1 MTELRFNEGDNSED
15 GDGARGQHSAIAPLL
30 IHIGFHKTGST
41 WLQKSFLNDPSRGF
55 SHAHAEGK
63 RSDIARLLA
72 VPDPLCFDAREA
84 RAHFRDYVDAIRAN
98 EVTPVISHEIL
109 SGYPSS
115 GGRDRCMIADRLRAT
130 FPEARVLMV
139 IREQRAMI
147 RSMYGQHVKAGG
159 AESLRRYLTKP
170 KTARGLRPLLTL
182 QYFEYDRLILYYQAL
197 FGPDRVLAL
206 PLELLARQPQDFA
219 DRIAAFCGHAP
230 APVKDT
236 RPRNT
241 RDPLP
246 IYYFMRFINFL
257 FYHNELSPG
266 ALVDLPSLHFG
277 MKRLSAGFRAFS
289 PKWLDEII
297 ERRQRR
303 EIELRVGN
311 HFIES
316 NMRTAQLMGLPLAEY
331 GYTVAPT

>member
-1 MTELRFNEGDNSED
+1 MTERRLSEGDISED
-15 GDGARGQHSAIAPLL
+15 GEGEQGRHWTIAPLL

-63 RSDIARLLA
+63 RRDIARVLA
-72 VPDPLCFDAREA
+72 EPDPLCFDPREA
-84 RAHFRDYVDAIRAN
+84 RAHFSGYLDALRES

-159 AESLRRYLTKP
+159 AESLRRYITKP
-170 KTARGLRPLLTL
+170 MLARGLRPLLSL
-182 QYFEYDRLILYYQAL
+182 QYFEYDRLIMYYQAL

-230 APVKDT
+230 ALVKDT

-246 IYYFMRFINFL
+246 IYYFMRLINFL

-266 ALVDLPSLHFG
+266 ALVDLPALHFG
-277 MKRLSAGFRAFS
+277 VKRLSAGLRDYS
-289 PKWLDEII
+289 PRWLDEII
-297 ERRQRR
+297 EGRQRR

-311 HFIES
+311 HYTES
-316 NMRTAQLMGLPLAEY
+316 NLRTAKLMDLPLAEY
-331 GYTVAPT
+331 GYTVAPI